1 MCISRPFS
9 ISTAVTTTCREW
21 RKFNAQSG
29 LSLIELVIFIVVVS
43 VALVGILSV
52 MDITTKSS
60 ADPQVRKQAIAIA
73 ESLLE
78 EVMLKEY
85 ANPSGGYTGTDR
97 SQFDDVDDY
106 NGYTASP
113 AVDVSGAALPTTGA
127 YAESVAVLLTTLGGA
142 AAKLITVTV
151 SGGGE
156 SITLSAYRASF

>member
-1 MCISRPFS
+1 MYTERGP
-9 ISTAVTTTCREW
+9 
-21 RKFNAQSG
+21 QSG

-43 VALVGILSV
+43 AALVGILSV

-60 ADPQVRKQAIAIA
+60 ADPQIRKQAIAIA

-85 ANPSGGYTGTDR
+85 ASGGYTGTDR

-106 NGYTASP
+106 NGYTANP